1 MAPVGPL
8 LEMLFV
14 VYHKALFYA
23 HYFFSP
29 SMLMPRLRLCSQ
41 WKKFQE

>member
-8 LEMLFV
+8 LEMLIV

-23 HYFFSP
+23 HCFFP
-29 SMLMPRLRLCSQ
+29 PIYANATSQ
-41 WKKFQE
+41 AV

>member
-8 LEMLFV
+8 LEMLIV

-23 HYFFSP
+23 HYFSP
-29 SMLMPRLRLCSQ
+29 PIYANAMSQ
-41 WKKFQE
+41 AV